1 MTDHRHKRRGLD
13 DEGYGVDDPRG
24 AFCGVFNRL
33 GDWRTWARMLLGY
46 GLILVYISLTA
57 SLSWLI
63 ARVTFGTW
71 GVPAGQGFH
80 DSGSSYL
87 WFLVLAGPV
96 LIPALLSALGVV
108 SYGAHRLGLVLWPSR
123 DRGAR
128 GC

>member
-1 MTDHRHKRRGLD
+1 MKHGLD
-13 DEGYGVDDPRG
+13 DEDHGVDEPRG
-24 AFCGVFNRL
+24 AFCGAFNGL

-63 ARVTFGTW
+63 ARVMFGTW
-71 GVPAGQGFH
+71 GVPTGQGFH

-96 LIPALLSALGVV
+96 LIPALLSALGFV
-108 SYGAHRLGLVLWPSR
+108 SYGAYRLGLMFCPMQDR
-123 DRGAR
+123 DTRGY
-128 GC
+128 